1 MDRRTSIK
9 SILAA
14 SFFVT
19 SFYSSCKW
27 IGNNPEQF
35 ESIYL
40 YKDLI
45 AELAETIIP
54 ATDSPGAKDAKVEE
68 FIIEM
73 MVKHESKKSQKRFLK
88 GLINL
93 QEYSKNNY
101 NCNFQNC
108 SLIDKINILNYYEK
122 KDISDFKILAK
133 IENRIFGDSFIHKL
147 KNLTVIGFCTSKIGA
162 TEALAYDYVPINYN
176 ACVPLKEGQ
185 KSWATN

>member
-19 SFYSSCKW
+19 SFYSGCKW
-27 IGNNPEQF
+27 IGNNQEQI
-35 ESIYL
+35 ESLHL

-73 MVKHESKKSQKRFLK
+73 IVEHESKKTKKRFLK
-88 GLINL
+88 GLRNL

-101 NCNFQNC
+101 NSNFQSC
-108 SLIDKINILNYYEK
+108 SFTDKVNILGYYEK
-122 KDISDFKILAK
+122 KGISDFKILAK
-133 IENRIFGDSFIHKL
+133 IENRIFGDSFFHTL
-147 KNLTVIGFCTSKIGA
+147 KNLTVRGFCTSKIGA
-162 TEALAYDYVPINYN
+162 TEALAYDYVPISYD